1 MLVLS
6 RRVGEQ
12 IVINDTIRI
21 TIVAVKGD
29 RVRIGIEAPR
39 DVTVDRAEVHERR
52 IHLVD
57 VPVAGSDTDS
67 GVIDLGGELVS
78 VCPGSETAIH

>member
-39 DVTVDRAEVHERR
+39 DVTVDRAEVHARR
-52 IHLVD
+52 MHLVD
-57 VPVAGSDTDS
+57 IPITAADCDATV
-67 GVIDLGGELVS
+67 DLGGVLVTTAT
-78 VCPGSETAIH
+78 GAETTIH